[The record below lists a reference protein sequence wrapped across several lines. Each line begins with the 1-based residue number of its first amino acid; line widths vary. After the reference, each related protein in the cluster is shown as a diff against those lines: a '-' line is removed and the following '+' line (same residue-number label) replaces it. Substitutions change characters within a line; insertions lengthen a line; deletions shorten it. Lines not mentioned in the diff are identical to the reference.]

1 MTTDKKRTRSAA
13 KQMKMKPTPEMTPL
27 VSPGMPCTTVTW
39 LLSKYWS
46 QVALS
51 SADSQKSFHSAV
63 VTVTLSTT
71 SVFRQLSN
79 LWF

>member
-1 MTTDKKRTRSAA
+1 MNRDKKGSNLQQN
-13 KQMKMKPTPEMTPL
+13 KKMKLTPEMTPL
-27 VSPGMPCTTVTW
+27 VSPGMPCTTFTL

-79 LWF
+79 FWF